1 MAGKAVPYDQMSEEA
16 TEPTDSAKEEGAE
29 ADPAEADP
37 ADDDEFMMEAEAA
50 GFTGEKAKAFWRA
63 VARCV
68 ELTDS
73 DGGSGGDAVALGGEE
88 EG

>member
-1 MAGKAVPYDQMSEEA
+1 MAAPNYDAMAEEDGEDTA
-16 TEPTDSAKEEGAE
+16 DTEDEMP
-29 ADPAEADP
+29 ADDP

-68 ELTDS
+68 ELTK
-73 DGGSGGDAVALGGEE
+73 DGAAMPMDDAEE
-88 EG
+88 PLV